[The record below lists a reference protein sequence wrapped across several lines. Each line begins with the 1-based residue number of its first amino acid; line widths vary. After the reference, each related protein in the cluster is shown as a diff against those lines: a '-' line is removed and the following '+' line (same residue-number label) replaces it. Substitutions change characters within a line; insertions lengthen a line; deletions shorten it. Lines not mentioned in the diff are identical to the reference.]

1 MAGLATVRS
10 LGSGPRLRTTQEFED
25 FEQELVDQYLLAM
38 VGAGSVDS
46 TVAAERATI
55 FDFLR
60 FLGAPVWTTQPAD
73 ADRYLSW
80 LRRERQLRGSTVH
93 TKAAGLAQFF
103 GFLLARYQGD
113 IHALTG
119 FVLVQPVDEFNLP
132 TMCDTGAGRVP
143 PSTPEVEVLFSGWR
157 ESLPEARKFLPAAR
171 DYLAASLWRRAGLR
185 ISESAGLDVRDWRPD
200 LGEFGKLHVRL
211 GKGSRG
217 RGPKTRLVPCI
228 DGVEPL
234 LRWWFTDVRHQ
245 FGEDYADPDAPLL
258 PSERRDPMTGQCLR
272 AGSDALR
279 TGLAAQSGSGCPPG
293 TAGSPRTGFGITAPP
308 RCMSAALTSKRSRNC
323 SATRGC
329 RPRRATSTFRPNTS
343 STPGCL
349 RTPGSRPDSRPR
361 GEPMRWNL
369 RMTAA
374 EHGIWKS
381 IEMRRRLADAG
392 LDISGRQDVS
402 AVDHDADLDP
412 PRRPRC
418 HLRRAR
424 MRTHRPA
431 DLRTRRHRRPPSL
444 HGRGSERDRA
454 LGRSNPQA
462 GSQPFETACVTQKRP
477 GARPLRRAKCIT
489 CATAPAA
496 MAQVDYCFA
505 CWPGGPVTPPPC
517 LRCGSRTNYYTSG
530 ICRRCHRDGNPA
542 VESCQDCHAWGT
554 TRWGKWLCH
563 GCRSWR
569 REHSSIAACR
579 ICTNVITL
587 GENGVCRLCRKQG
600 TLMREGKELL
610 DIRAANTHG

>member
-60 FLGAPVWTTQPAD
+60 FLGEPVWTTQAAD

-80 LRRERQLRGSTVH
+80 LRRERQLQGSTVH
-93 TKAAGLAQFF
+93 TKAVALAQFF

-119 FVLVQPVDEFNLP
+119 FVLVQPIDEFNRP
-132 TMCDTGAGRVP
+132 AKCDTGAGRVP
-143 PSTPEVEVLFSGWR
+143 PSTPEVEVLFAGWR

-245 FGEDYADPDAPLL
+245 FGDDYADPDAPLL

-279 TGLAAQSGSGCPPG
+279 TGLAGAV
-293 TAGSPRTGFGITAPP
+293 
-308 RCMSAALTSKRSRNC
+308 
-323 SATRGC
+323 
-329 RPRRATSTFRPNTS
+329 
-343 STPGCL
+343 
-349 RTPGSRPDSRPR
+349 
-361 GEPMRWNL
+361 
-369 RMTAA
+369 
-374 EHGIWKS
+374 GIWLPAWQG
-381 IEMRRRLADAG
+381 RLTPHGLRHYCASSLYERG
-392 LDISGRQDVS
+392 LDLKAIQELLGHSWLS
-402 AVDHDADLDP
+402 
-412 PRRPRC
+412 
-418 HLRRAR
+418 
-424 MRTHRPA
+424 TT
-431 DLRTRRHRRPPSL
+431 TRYIHVPSE
-444 HGRGSERDRA
+444 HIE
-454 LGRSNPQA
+454 
-462 GSQPFETACVTQKRP
+462 
-477 GARPLRRAKCIT
+477 
-489 CATAPAA
+489 
-496 MAQVDYCFA
+496 
-505 CWPGGPVTPPPC
+505 
-517 LRCGSRTNYYTSG
+517 
-530 ICRRCHRDGNPA
+530 
-542 VESCQDCHAWGT
+542 HAWVT
-554 TRWGKWLCH
+554 ANARV
-563 GCRSWR
+563 
-569 REHSSIAACR
+569 AA
-579 ICTNVITL
+579 
-587 GENGVCRLCRKQG
+587 RLE
-600 TLMREGKELL
+600 TEG
-610 DIRAANTHG
+610 